1 MTGVRVGGAACLL
14 TPGRK
19 RPVPPPVISFWVPIA
34 APFMEPEST
43 ALRDEV
49 LEVVGPEG
57 DGTRDSDG
65 DGFIPESLQWP
76 SCRRAR
82 LPGAVLGGTP

>member
-1 MTGVRVGGAACLL
+1 MTGVRVGRAAWLL
-14 TPGRK
+14 TPGRE
-19 RPVPPPVISFWVPIA
+19 RPVPPPVISFWVLIA
-34 APFMEPEST
+34 APVMEPESA

-49 LEVVGPEG
+49 LEVIGPEG
-57 DGTRDSDG
+57 DGTRDSNR

-76 SCRRAR
+76 SSRRAG

>member
-1 MTGVRVGGAACLL
+1 MTDVHVGMLACLL

-19 RPVPPPVISFWVPIA
+19 RPVPPPVVSYWVLIA
-34 APFMEPEST
+34 APFIEPEST

-49 LEVVGPEG
+49 LEVIEPEG
-57 DGTRDSDG
+57 DGTRDSNR

-76 SCRRAR
+76 PSRRVG